1 MRLRRILPD
10 VQKSGDGTHMG
21 QITIDQKSR
30 LLAHLYS
37 GTIEY
42 GRWTDVLRI
51 LTTSYDAVNCS
62 LATIDTRTG
71 KPIVQYTSQA
81 FEQSWYED
89 YHNRYAKLSPLR
101 PVLLQR
107 ENIGRTMTI
116 DQVMSPQEFEKTE
129 FYCGFFK
136 RYGIRHVMGSFFRQ
150 DQGRAAYIALHRS
163 PRTAPFDDGD
173 INALQSFLPHLDLA
187 FRIRSHCM
195 GLSRY
200 EDVSQQYLDSKGKGL
215 LCLDRQGRVVSMNRE
230 AERILRLNDGLTLAQ
245 GHLQAIDLSDNQR
258 LQQLLS
264 RSGQSDTA
272 INPGIPESA
281 TGDAIVVRR
290 PDGRPPYS
298 LWIFPVVGRSL
309 HFEDN
314 EIAAGVEIT
323 DPLQTAQPT
332 PEDVLGGYRLT
343 KAELRLASALVEGSQ
358 LKDIALRFRVSVNTL
373 KVQRR
378 SLYRKIGAAR
388 HFDLMRLMRREA

>member
-1 MRLRRILPD
+1 
-10 VQKSGDGTHMG
+10 MG
-21 QITIDQKSR
+21 QITIDQQSR

-42 GRWTDVLRI
+42 GRWMDVLRI

-62 LATIDTRTG
+62 LATIDIRTG

-81 FEQSWYED
+81 FEPSWYEE
-89 YHNRYAKLSPLR
+89 YHSRYAKVSPLR
-101 PVLLQR
+101 PVLLKR
-107 ENIGRTMTI
+107 ENIGRAMTI
-116 DQVMSPQEFEKTE
+116 EQVMPPQEFEKTE
-129 FYCGFFK
+129 FYCDFFK

-163 PRTAPFDDGD
+163 PRTAPFDTGD
-173 INALQSFLPHLDLA
+173 MTALQSFLPHLDLA

-215 LCLDRQGRVVSMNRE
+215 LCLDRQGRVVSMNKE
-230 AERILRLNDGLTLAQ
+230 AERILRLNDGLIVTQ
-245 GHLQAIDLSDNQR
+245 GHLQAADLSDNQR

-264 RSGQSDTA
+264 RSSQPDVA
-272 INPGIPESA
+272 IRPGISEPS
-281 TGDAIVVRR
+281 TGGAIILRR
-290 PDGRPPYS
+290 ADGRPPYS
-298 LWIFPVVGRSL
+298 LWIFPVMGRSQN
-309 HFEDN
+309 FEDN
-314 EIAAGVEIT
+314 EIAAAVEIT

-332 PEDVLGGYRLT
+332 TEDVLGGYRLT
-343 KAELRLASALVEGSQ
+343 KAELRLASALVEGGQ

-388 HFDLMRLMRREA
+388 HFDLMRLVRQEA